1 MHRRL
6 VALFIVTSFLTG
18 AKAEGLSAAEQLDR
32 ALPRVMRSEKTPG
45 LSAAV
50 VRGGKVVWAKA
61 YGFADVAKRVRTTT
75 DTAFMLASVSK
86 TVTATAMMQLVD
98 DGKVGLDAPIDPYLP
113 FTVRNPRFPRI
124 PITVRMLLTHT
135 SSIADGPHS
144 DDNYVPGDSPVS
156 LETFLAGYFTPGGP
170 SYHAEN
176 FLEERPG
183 DAYEYSNEATALI
196 GLLVQRIA
204 GRSFES
210 FCADRIF
217 QPLGMSSTSW
227 RLAGL
232 DPSKVALPYDYDP
245 ATRRYESYGHYGYP
259 DIPNGALRTTAPQL
273 AKFLLMFMNRGVY
286 DGRRILKA
294 ATVDAMRRPQV
305 PDLEPGQGLIWFS
318 TELGGRELIG
328 HDGSDSGVSTA
339 MYYEPE
345 TGIGVIVL
353 ANGDGEGAEAAL
365 ARILQLAHLL

>member
-1 MHRRL
+1 MYRWLTALL
-6 VALFIVTSFLTG
+6 VVTSLLISSEGDCLT
-18 AKAEGLSAAEQLDR
+18 ASEQLDR
-32 ALPRVMRSEKTPG
+32 ALPRVMRSQKTPG

-61 YGFADVAKRVRTTT
+61 YGFADVAHRVPTTT

-86 TVTATAMMQLVD
+86 TVTATAMMQLVE
-98 DGKVGLDAPIDPYLP
+98 DGRVGLDAPIDPYLP
-113 FTVRNPRFPRI
+113 FTVRNPRFPKI

-144 DDNYVPGDSPVS
+144 EDNYVQGDAAIS
-156 LETFLAGYFTPGGP
+156 LESFLAGYFTPGGP
-170 SYHAEN
+170 SYHPEN
-176 FLEERPG
+176 FLDAEPG
-183 DAYEYSNEATALI
+183 EAYEYSNEGTALI

-217 QPLGMSSTSW
+217 KPLGMTNTSW

-232 DPSKVALPYDYDP
+232 NLSKVALPYSYDP
-245 ATRRYESYGHYGYP
+245 STRSYDSYGHYGYP

-286 DGRRILKA
+286 NGTRVLKA
-294 ATVDAMRRPQV
+294 ATVDAMRTPQV

-318 TELGGRELIG
+318 TELAGRELIG
-328 HDGSDSGVSTA
+328 HDGSDDGVSTA
-339 MYYEPE
+339 MFYEPA

-353 ANGDGEGAEAAL
+353 ANGDGEGAEKAL
-365 ARILQLAHLL
+365 TRILPLAPSL